1 MQYVSGTADS
11 AVVTVRILDAGSIDA
26 NFSGVTYTVQLS
38 SSNNNY
44 GTVSPAIE
52 QVSHNGGFTAIA
64 SVKRGC
70 RFLEWVVDS
79 GTMTIDDPYNDTT
92 SVSSVLS
99 GGKIKGLF
107 AEARPV
113 PSKIVCVDINSIGP
127 SGQEDGSTWY
137 RAYKS
142 LETAIADCTTAGT
155 NFWVAE
161 GTYTPSGSDPF
172 KPKSNTSFYGGFSSH
187 DSLFTERD
195 FVERRVVISNG
206 SHSTEAIIVQV
217 NDIIID
223 GLIIFGENTNGIN
236 LYVWYASSFLVKN
249 CIITSDNSVKREGC
263 YIEEMQG
270 ETKIENCVF
279 TRLNGIRQGAL
290 KLKDSDSVK
299 IVNSIFFDN
308 EVSTEGSGAISI
320 SGAKVYIIN
329 TTIVNNK
336 LNEDVNFSNS
346 IYKYS
351 GDATVKMYNSII
363 WNDPSYCNNNKVLI
377 NKIDSTYDDCIWACL
392 LDSVEVESKILN
404 SFTWRRYNDGVPM
417 FLSTTIPGGLNNEKW
432 FLSSSGLVFSNTTSP
447 GCQDGWRY
455 EEFNNCNLEWDI
467 RGQGFARIVNS
478 VPDCGA

>member
-161 GTYTPSGSDPF
+161 GTYTPSASNPF
-172 KPKSNTSFYGGFSSH
+172 TPEMNTSLYGGFSPS
-187 DSLFTERD
+187 DSILSERD
-195 FVERRVVISNG
+195 FVA
-206 SHSTEAIIVQV
+206 HSTTLVGKADEYCLHIEYGDTNVIVNGFKITGQDKGV
-217 NDIIID
+217 SIEGESVTVENCIVHGIASSAFYIWSD
-223 GLIIFGENTNGIN
+223 GENKI
-236 LYVWYASSFLVKN
+236 KN
-249 CIITSDNSVKREGC
+249 CVITNNQGGC
-263 YIEEMQG
+263 GCALYLDGTPNI
-270 ETKIENCVF
+270 TTIENCVF
-279 TRLNGIRQGAL
+279 YE
-290 KLKDSDSVK
+290 
-299 IVNSIFFDN
+299 NS
-308 EVSTEGSGAISI
+308 STDQKGVIYLTGSQANFIH
-320 SGAKVYIIN
+320 V
-329 TTIVNNK
+329 TIVNNK
-336 LNEDVNFSNS
+336 STHSDSSTAGVFKEPGSKIQLINS
-346 IYKYS
+346 L
-351 GDATVKMYNSII
+351 I
-363 WNDPSYCNNNKVLI
+363 WN
-377 NKIDSTYDDCIWACL
+377 
-392 LDSVEVESKILN
+392 
-404 SFTWRRYNDGVPM
+404 
-417 FLSTTIPGGLNNEKW
+417 
-432 FLSSSGLVFSNTTSP
+432 NTTSGP
-447 GCQDGWRY
+447 AKGAQIRRLFSADADYVNACLIQDYDDPKGIY
-455 EEFNNCNLEWDI
+455 DNDLAAGSFKDI
-467 RGQGFARIVNS
+467 IKDS
-478 VPDCGA
+478 PDFQSQ